1 MNDGKLRRTLAQKA
15 RVAMINESSTSPSI
29 ARSGSSGQESLQSIE
44 GRRRRQRGTQVL
56 ALPLLKEDEADADD
70 PRRHFHST
78 SG

>member
-1 MNDGKLRRTLAQKA
+1 MSD
-15 RVAMINESSTSPSI
+15 ESSTSLST
-29 ARSGSSGQESLQSIE
+29 AKSGSSGHKLLQSIE

-56 ALPLLKEDEADADD
+56 ALPLLKEDEVDADD